1 VSVATGQRQP
11 ENGEDGTAG
20 YRAIR
25 RSGEGWLKAHRLGD
39 LRKVKVRVPKRRHG
53 KAEVTTTAL
62 LFSTRRKPTPL
73 WRQRSFKKG
82 SLQKE
87 KIKEEEALPSVSI
100 RGFPATIAGVVL
112 LQP

>member
-1 VSVATGQRQP
+1 
-11 ENGEDGTAG
+11 
-20 YRAIR
+20 
-25 RSGEGWLKAHRLGD
+25 
-39 LRKVKVRVPKRRHG
+39 
-53 KAEVTTTAL
+53 L
-62 LFSTRRKPTPL
+62 LFFTRRKPTPL
-73 WRQRSFKKG
+73 WRQRSIIRGIIKKG